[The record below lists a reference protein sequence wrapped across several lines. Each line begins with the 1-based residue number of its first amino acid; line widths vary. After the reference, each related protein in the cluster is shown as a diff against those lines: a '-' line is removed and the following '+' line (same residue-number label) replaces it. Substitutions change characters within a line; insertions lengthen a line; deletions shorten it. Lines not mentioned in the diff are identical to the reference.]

1 MQDDASLLAA
11 DRQARVDALDV
22 TRSFIVQAPAGSGKT
37 ELLIQRYLCLLASVA
52 DPEEVVAITFTRKA
66 AMEMQLRVIEA
77 LARAAKGA
85 DGEAEHEQRTMAAAR
100 AVLARNAERGWQL
113 PESPRRM
120 RIQTLDAFCASVARL
135 LPVSSGL
142 GGVMKTVADADMGR
156 LYREAAASTLESL
169 AADDNYRA
177 SIERVLVHLDNNTAN
192 YIDYLA
198 HMLGMRDQWLMIIGA
213 GTDGQA
219 DTVRAQ
225 LEAGL
230 AAQVMR
236 RLRRA
241 AAALQA
247 AAGDALPRLARY
259 AAEQLEQSSGMA
271 HPLASLPADGW
282 PAIELDQLPLWRAI
296 AAMLLTQ
303 TCGIRKTVNSNNG
316 FPPGDDGQKK
326 AFVELLEA
334 LRGVQELPDLLVR
347 LKDLPDPEYRE
358 AQWQVMLALFQLL
371 PLAAAELK
379 RLFAER
385 GMTDHIEVA
394 IAARRALGSTDEPGD
409 AVMLLDY
416 RIQHLLVDE
425 MQDTSAGQYALLE
438 QLVSGWQPGDG
449 RTLFCVGDP
458 MQSVYRF
465 RDAEVGQFLAARH
478 RGIGPVVLEPLVLR
492 QNFRSGEHL
501 VHWYNTVFEQ
511 ILPARDDIAA
521 GAIAYSASVPV
532 EQKAG
537 EGGVEIHPLYD
548 ASPLDEA
555 RCSAAVI
562 RQCLAQDPAHTVTV
576 LVRSRTQLPR
586 LLAELRAASVA
597 YQAIEIDRLTDLPE
611 IIDLLALT
619 RALCHEDDRIA
630 WLGLLRGTWAG
641 LAWRDVHALVQ
652 GDRKATVL
660 EFARDPDSIAQLS
673 ADGQRRLAQFFG
685 KLVPFLRPHG
695 ARCFRERVECA
706 WLTLGGAIAHRTDD
720 ELANIYRFLDV
731 LQKLEVAGTLP
742 DVAVLERQLDDE
754 RVSSLGS
761 DDCRVQVMTMHK
773 AKGLQFD
780 HVVLHA
786 LGRTSGRN
794 DKAVLNWLNVAAA
807 DGSSTMLISPLG
819 PRAAVE
825 KDPLYRFIEATAR
838 DAECLELD
846 RLLYVACTRARH
858 SLHLVGSVG
867 VDRKQRALR
876 KPPAGSL
883 LYHLWPILE
892 AQFEAH
898 CTESVLDTKD
908 PEEDADSM
916 LAEPV
921 ARRLATPWQVPA
933 LPPVP
938 GQASDLAAAPA
949 DQEVQYYWVGSAAR
963 HAGTIVHRW
972 LHRLSGMQPLPQSL
986 PDGARAVSCRWAMAL
1001 GVADTDLEDVWDR
1014 VESAVNRTLLDA
1026 TGRWLLSGQG
1036 DAELRLTG
1044 YSHGTIVNVVID
1056 RVRHEGDLHWIVDYK
1071 TSTHEGGDL
1080 PGFIAQEV
1088 ERYRAQLRRYQG
1100 IYQALRETPTRTALY
1115 FPLLQRFVE
1124 VE

>member
-1 MQDDASLLAA
+1 MHGDASLLAA

-37 ELLIQRYLCLLASVA
+37 ELLIQRYLCLLATVA
-52 DPEEVVAITFTRKA
+52 EPEEVVAITFTRKA

-77 LARAAKGA
+77 LARAADGA
-85 DGEAEHEQRTMAAAR
+85 DGDAEHEQRTMAAAR

-142 GGVMKTVADADMGR
+142 GGVMKTVADADMRR
-156 LYREAAASTLESL
+156 LYHEAAASTLESL
-169 AADDNYRA
+169 AGDDNYST
-177 SIERVLVHLDNNTAN
+177 SIERVLVHLDNNTVN
-192 YIDYLA
+192 YVDYLA

-213 GTDGQA
+213 GTAGQA
-219 DTVRAQ
+219 DTVRAH

-241 AAALQA
+241 AGVLQA
-247 AAGDALPRLARY
+247 AAGDALPGLARY
-259 AAEQLEQSSGMA
+259 AGEQLEQSSGLT
-271 HPLASLPADGW
+271 HPLAAIPADGW
-282 PAIELDQLPLWRAI
+282 PAIALDQLPLWRAI

-303 TCGIRKTVNSNNG
+303 ACSIRKTVNRNDG

-334 LRGVQELPDLLVR
+334 LRDVPELPKLLLR
-347 LKDLPDPEYRE
+347 LKDLPDPAYRE
-358 AQWQVMLALFQLL
+358 EQWQVMLALFNLL

-394 IAARRALGSTDEPGD
+394 IAARRALGSADEPGD

-416 RIQHLLVDE
+416 KIQHLLVDE
-425 MQDTSAGQYALLE
+425 MQDTSVGQYTLLE

-478 RGIGPVVLEPLVLR
+478 RGIGPVALEPLLLR

-501 VHWYNTVFEQ
+501 VHWFNTIFEQ

-532 EQKAG
+532 ARKAG
-537 EGGVEIHPLYD
+537 EGRVEIHPLYD
-548 ASPLDEA
+548 VSPLDEA

-562 RQCLAQDPAHTVTV
+562 RQCLAQDPAHTVSV
-576 LVRSRTQLPR
+576 LVRSRTQLPQ

-630 WLGLLRGTWAG
+630 WLGLLRGPWVG

-652 GDRKATVL
+652 GDRTSTVL
-660 EFARDPDSIAQLS
+660 EIARDRDSIARLS
-673 ADGQRRLAQFFG
+673 ADGQGRLAEFLG

-695 ARCFRERVECA
+695 ARSLRERVECA
-706 WLTLGGAIAHRTDD
+706 WLSLGGAIAHGTDD
-720 ELANIYRFLDV
+720 ALANIYRFLDV
-731 LQKLEVAGTLP
+731 IAKLEVAGTLP
-742 DVAVLERQLDDE
+742 DIAVLERQLDDE

-761 DDCRVQVMTMHK
+761 DECRVQVMTMHK

-794 DKAVLNWLNVAAA
+794 DKAVLNWINVAAA
-807 DGSSTMLISPLG
+807 DGNSTMLISPLG
-819 PRAAVE
+819 PRATVD
-825 KDPLYRFIEATAR
+825 KDPLYRFIDDTAR
-838 DAECLELD
+838 DAEHLEID

-858 SLHLVGSVG
+858 SLHLVGGIG
-867 VDRKQRALR
+867 VDRKQRELR
-876 KPPAGSL
+876 KPTFGSL
-883 LYHLWPILE
+883 LYRLWPVLE
-892 AQFEAH
+892 AQFEAR
-898 CTESVLDTKD
+898 CDESVFETPD
-908 PEEDADSM
+908 PAEDADSM
-916 LAEPV
+916 LAQPV
-921 ARRLATPWQVPA
+921 ARRLAAPWQVPA

-938 GQASDLAAAPA
+938 GQASGLAATPT

-972 LHRLSGMQPLPQSL
+972 LHRLSRLQSLPDSL
-986 PDGARAVSCRWAMAL
+986 PDGARAVSRRWAMAL
-1001 GVADTDLEDVWDR
+1001 GVADTDLEDVSDR
-1014 VESAVNRTLLDA
+1014 VESAVNSTLMDE

-1056 RVRHEGDLHWIVDYK
+1056 RVRHDDDLHWIVDYK

-1080 PGFIAQEV
+1080 QGFLAQEV
-1088 ERYRAQLRRYQG
+1088 ERYRVQLKRYQG
-1100 IYQALRETPTRTALY
+1100 IYQALSDTPTRTALY

-1124 VE
+1124 VD

>member
-1 MQDDASLLAA
+1 VQGDATLLAA

-52 DPEEVVAITFTRKA
+52 EPEEVVAITFTRKA
-66 AMEMQLRVIEA
+66 AMEMQLRVTEA
-77 LARAAKGA
+77 LAWAADGA
-85 DGEAEHEQRTMAAAR
+85 DGTAEHEQRTLAAAR

-142 GGVMKTVADADMGR
+142 GGVMKTVADADMSR
-156 LYREAAASTLESL
+156 LYREAAAATLESL
-169 AADDNYRA
+169 AGDDNFSA
-177 SIERVLVHLDNNTAN
+177 SIERVLVHLDNNTAD

-198 HMLGMRDQWLMIIGA
+198 HMLGMRDQWLLIIGA
-213 GTDGQA
+213 GTARQDDQ
-219 DTVRAQ
+219 VRAQ

-230 AAQVMR
+230 AAQVLQ
-236 RLRRA
+236 RLRDA
-241 AAALQA
+241 AGALQA
-247 AAGDALPRLARY
+247 AAGGALPALARY
-259 AAEQLEQSSGMA
+259 AAEQLEQSSGRA
-271 HPLASLPADGW
+271 QPLASLPADDW

-303 TCGIRKTVNSNNG
+303 AGGIRKMVNRNNG

-334 LRGVQELPDLLVR
+334 LRAVPELPKLLVR
-347 LKDLPDPEYRE
+347 LQDLPDPVYRE
-358 AQWQVMLALFQLL
+358 EQWQVMLALFHLL

-385 GMTDHIEVA
+385 GMTDHVEVA
-394 IAARRALGSTDEPGD
+394 IAARRALGSGEEPGD

-416 RIQHLLVDE
+416 TIQHLLVDE
-425 MQDTSAGQYALLE
+425 MQDTSVGQYALLE

-465 RDAEVGQFLAARH
+465 RDAEVGQFLAARR
-478 RGIGPVVLEPLVLR
+478 RGIGPVSLEPLLLR

-501 VHWYNTVFEQ
+501 VHWFNSVFEQ
-511 ILPARDDIAA
+511 VLPAHDDIAA

-532 EQKAG
+532 ERKAG
-537 EGGVEIHPLYD
+537 EGKVEVHPLYD
-548 ASPLDEA
+548 AAALDEA

-562 RQCLAQDPAHTVTV
+562 RRCLAENPVNSVAV
-576 LVRSRTQLPR
+576 LVRSRTQLPQ
-586 LLAELRAASVA
+586 LLAELRAASIP

-630 WLGLLRGTWAG
+630 WLGLLRGPWAG

-652 GDRKATVL
+652 SGRIATVREL
-660 EFARDPDSIAQLS
+660 ARDPDSIAQLS
-673 ADGQRRLAQFFG
+673 ADGQRRLADFFG
-685 KLVPFLRPHG
+685 RLGPFLRPHG
-695 ARCFRERVECA
+695 ARSLRERVECA
-706 WLTLGGAIAHRTDD
+706 WLSLGGAAVHGTD
-720 ELANIYRFLDV
+720 EALANIYRFLDV
-731 LQKLEVAGTLP
+731 IAKLEAAGTLP

-761 DDCRVQVMTMHK
+761 DECRVQVMTMHK

-780 HVVLHA
+780 HVVLHS

-794 DKAVLNWLNVAAA
+794 DKTVLNWLNVAAA

-819 PRAAVE
+819 PRTAVA
-825 KDPLYRFIEATAR
+825 KDPLYRFIDDTAR
-838 DAECLELD
+838 DAERLELD

-858 SLHLVGSVG
+858 SLHLVGGVA
-867 VDRKQRALR
+867 VDRKRRALR
-876 KPPAGSL
+876 TPPVGSL
-883 LYHLWPILE
+883 LRHLWPVLE
-892 AQFEAH
+892 VQFES
-898 CTESVLDTKD
+898 CCDESVFEMPERGEDTD
-908 PEEDADSM
+908 GM
-916 LAEPV
+916 LAQPV
-921 ARRLATPWQVPA
+921 ARRLAARWPVPA
-933 LPPVP
+933 LPPIP
-938 GQASDLAAAPA
+938 GSTSGSAPA
-949 DQEVQYYWVGSAAR
+949 PTNQEVEFYWVGSAAR

-972 LHRLSGMQPLPQSL
+972 LYRLCRLQSLPDSL
-986 PDGARAVSCRWAMAL
+986 PDGADAVTRRWAMAL
-1001 GVADTDLEDVWDR
+1001 GVADTDLDDVLDR
-1014 VESAVNRTLLDA
+1014 VESALNRMLADA
-1026 TGRWLLSGQG
+1026 TGRWLLSGPG

-1044 YSHGTIVNVVID
+1044 CSHGTIVNVVID
-1056 RVRHEGDLHWIVDYK
+1056 RVRHDDDLHWIVDYK

-1080 PGFIAQEV
+1080 QGFLAQEV
-1088 ERYRAQLRRYQG
+1088 ERYRAQLKKYQG
-1100 IYQALRETPTRTALY
+1100 VYRALSDTPTRTALY